1 MLSNQTRTGVPGAL
15 LVFVFVLSDVS
26 AACFFSFLSD
36 AVAGD
41 FFTFL
46 RSGDPG
52 GFVDFAAP
60 LSVAAVAVADGGPVD
75 FADRGIL
82 GRTGMAAGP

>member
-26 AACFFSFLSD
+26 AAGFFSFLSD
-36 AVAGD
+36 VAGV

-60 LSVAAVAVADGGPVD
+60 LSVAAVAVADGTPVD